1 LKGKNMNHRT
11 HVLETAN
18 NLVTGNREAEYGSP
32 KLNFQN
38 IADRWSQLLGCRRI
52 EPWEVALMMADL
64 KIARMATTG
73 PHEDSLIDI
82 CGYAALAAE
91 LADAK

>member
-1 LKGKNMNHRT
+1 MNHRT

-32 KLNFQN
+32 KVNFQN
-38 IADRWSQLLGCRRI
+38 IADRWSQLLSVDI
-52 EPWEVALMMADL
+52 EPWHVALLMADL
-64 KIARMATTG
+64 KIARLATTG
-73 PHEDSLIDI
+73 RPHEDSLIDI

-91 LADAK
+91 LADGE

>member
-1 LKGKNMNHRT
+1 MTHRT

-18 NLVTGNREAEYGSP
+18 NLITGNREADYGPP

-38 IADRWSQLLGCRRI
+38 IADRWSQLLSVDV
-52 EPWEVALMMADL
+52 ELWHVPLMMADL

-73 PHEDSLIDI
+73 LPHADSFVDLA
-82 CGYAALAAE
+82 GYAALAAE
-91 LADAK
+91 LADDK

>member
-1 LKGKNMNHRT
+1 MTHRT

-18 NLVTGNREAEYGSP
+18 NLITGSRESDYGPP

-38 IADRWSQLLGCRRI
+38 IADRWSQHVGVPI
-52 EPWEVALMMADL
+52 EGYQVSLMMADL
-64 KIARMATTG
+64 KIARMSTTG
-73 PHEDSLIDI
+73 LPHEDSFVDI

-91 LADAK
+91 LSDDE

>member
-1 LKGKNMNHRT
+1 MTHRT

-18 NLVTGNREAEYGSP
+18 NLITGNREQDYGRP

-38 IADRWSQLLGCRRI
+38 IADRWSQHVGVPLEGYQ
-52 EPWEVALMMADL
+52 VALMMADL
-64 KIARMATTG
+64 KLARMATTG
-73 PHEDSLIDI
+73 LPHADSFIDI

-91 LADAK
+91 LSDDE

>member
-1 LKGKNMNHRT
+1 MTNRVT
-11 HVLETAN
+11 VLETAAD
-18 NLVTGNREAEYGSP
+18 LITGNRQQDYGPP

-38 IADRWSQLLGCRRI
+38 IADRWSQLLSVDV
-52 EPWEVALMMADL
+52 ELWHVPLMMADL

-73 PHEDSLIDI
+73 LPHADSLVDI

-91 LADAK
+91 LSDE

>member
-1 LKGKNMNHRT
+1 MTHRT

-18 NLVTGNREAEYGSP
+18 NLITGDREKDYGSP

-38 IADRWSQLLGCRRI
+38 IADRWSQHVGVPLEGYQ
-52 EPWEVALMMADL
+52 VALMMADL
-64 KIARMATTG
+64 KIARMATTHL
-73 PHEDSLIDI
+73 PHDDSFVDI

-91 LADAK
+91 LSDDK

>member
-1 LKGKNMNHRT
+1 MTHRT

-18 NLVTGNREAEYGSP
+18 NLITGSRESEYGSP

-38 IADRWSQLLGCRRI
+38 IAERWSQHVGVPI
-52 EPWEVALMMADL
+52 EGYQVALMMADL

-73 PHEDSLIDI
+73 QPHEDSLIDI

-91 LADAK
+91 LSGEEQNDQ

>member
-1 LKGKNMNHRT
+1 MTHRT

-18 NLVTGNREAEYGSP
+18 NLITGNREAAYGSP
-32 KLNFQN
+32 KLNFQS
-38 IADRWSQLLGCRRI
+38 IAERWSQHVGVPLGGYQ
-52 EPWEVALMMADL
+52 VALMMADL

-73 PHEDSLIDI
+73 LPHEDSFVDI

-91 LADAK
+91 LSDDE

>member
-1 LKGKNMNHRT
+1 MTHRT

-18 NLVTGNREAEYGSP
+18 NLITGSRESDYGSP
-32 KLNFQN
+32 QLNFQN
-38 IADRWSQLLGCRRI
+38 IAERWSQHAGVQLEGYQ
-52 EPWEVALMMADL
+52 VALMMADL

-73 PHEDSLIDI
+73 LPHADSLVDI

-91 LADAK
+91 LADDK

>member
-1 LKGKNMNHRT
+1 MTHRT

-18 NLVTGNREAEYGSP
+18 NLITGNREADYGPP

-38 IADRWSQLLGCRRI
+38 IADRWSQLLSVDV
-52 EPWEVALMMADL
+52 ELWHVPLMMADL

-73 PHEDSLIDI
+73 LPHADSFVDL
-82 CGYAALAAE
+82 CWLRRTGSGVG
-91 LADAK
+91 

>member
-1 LKGKNMNHRT
+1 MTHRT
-11 HVLETAN
+11 DVLETAN
-18 NLVTGNREAEYGSP
+18 NLITGNREADYGPP

-38 IADRWSQLLGCRRI
+38 IADRWSQLLSVDV
-52 EPWEVALMMADL
+52 ELWHVPLMMADL

-73 PHEDSLIDI
+73 LPHADSLVDI

-91 LADAK
+91 LSDE

>member
-1 LKGKNMNHRT
+1 MAHRT

-18 NLVTGNREAEYGSP
+18 NLITGNREQEYGSP
-32 KLNFQN
+32 RVNFEH
-38 IADRWSQLLGCRRI
+38 IAQRWSQHVGVPLEGYQ
-52 EPWEVALMMADL
+52 VALMMADL

-73 PHEDSLIDI
+73 LPHEDSLIDI

-91 LADAK
+91 LSDVQ

>member
-1 LKGKNMNHRT
+1 MNHRT

-32 KLNFQN
+32 KVNFQN
-38 IADRWSQLLGCRRI
+38 IADRWSQLLSVDI
-52 EPWEVALMMADL
+52 EPWHVALLMADL
-64 KIARMATTG
+64 KIARLATTG
-73 PHEDSLIDI
+73 RPHEDSLIDI

-91 LADAK
+91 LSDVQ

>member
-1 LKGKNMNHRT
+1 MTHRT

-18 NLVTGNREAEYGSP
+18 NLITGNREADYGPP

-38 IADRWSQLLGCRRI
+38 IADRWSQLLSVDV
-52 EPWEVALMMADL
+52 EPWHVALMMADL
-64 KIARMATTG
+64 KIARMCTTG
-73 PHEDSLIDI
+73 LPHADSLVDI

-91 LADAK
+91 LADDK

>member
-1 LKGKNMNHRT
+1 MTHRT
-11 HVLETAN
+11 HILETAN
-18 NLVTGNREAEYGSP
+18 NLITGNREADYGPP

-38 IADRWSQLLGCRRI
+38 IADRWSQLLSVDV
-52 EPWEVALMMADL
+52 ELWHVPLMMADL

-73 PHEDSLIDI
+73 LPHADSLVDI

-91 LADAK
+91 LSDE

>member
-1 LKGKNMNHRT
+1 MTHRT
-11 HVLETAN
+11 DVLETAAD
-18 NLVTGNREAEYGSP
+18 LITGNRQQDYGPP

-38 IADRWSQLLGCRRI
+38 IADRWSQLLSVDV
-52 EPWEVALMMADL
+52 ELWHVPLMMADL

-73 PHEDSLIDI
+73 LPHADSLVDI

-91 LADAK
+91 LSDE

>member
-1 LKGKNMNHRT
+1 MTHRT

-18 NLVTGNREAEYGSP
+18 NLITGSREKDYGTP
-32 KLNFQN
+32 QRNFQN
-38 IADRWSQLLGCRRI
+38 IADRWSQTLGMQI
-52 EPWEVALMMADL
+52 DAWQVALMMADL

-73 PHEDSLIDI
+73 LPHEDSFVDI

-91 LADAK
+91 LSDVQ

>member
-1 LKGKNMNHRT
+1 MTHRT
-11 HVLETAN
+11 DVLETAN
-18 NLVTGNREAEYGSP
+18 NLITGNREADYGPP

-38 IADRWSQLLGCRRI
+38 IADRWSQLLSVDV
-52 EPWEVALMMADL
+52 EPWHVALLMADL

-73 PHEDSLIDI
+73 QPHEDSLIDI

-91 LADAK
+91 LSGEEQNDQ